1 MRNIALRLAYDGTDF
16 VGSQWQNL
24 GRSVQSELEGAWT
37 QFTQEQRRFILAGR
51 TDAGVHAQGQ
61 VANIRTAT
69 KHSAAKVRRSL
80 NALLP
85 SDIAVLEAW
94 DAPPDFHARHSA
106 VQREYQ
112 YLIDNSLTLLPQLR
126 NYVLHVEQALD
137 VQAMSSALA
146 LLQGQHD
153 FAAFA
158 SLSASQTSTVRRCY
172 QASCRKIELFG
183 RSLIAVDLVA
193 NAFLHHMVR
202 TIVGTVLLVGRRR
215 MTPEAFGAVLQGRD
229 RRQAGPTAS
238 AHGLTLMAVRYPHA
252 MTLETDEQMQSCEG
266 ME

>member
-24 GRSVQSELEGAWT
+24 GRSVQSELEGAWA
-37 QFTQEQRRFILAGR
+37 QFTQEQRRFTLAGR

-69 KHSAAKVRRSL
+69 KHSVAKVRRGL

-94 DAPPDFHARHSA
+94 EAPLDFHARHSA

-112 YLIDNSLTLLPQLR
+112 YLIANSPALLPQLR
-126 NYVLHVEQALD
+126 NYVLHVEQSLD
-137 VQAMSSALA
+137 MQAMSSALA

-153 FAAFA
+153 FAAFT
-158 SLSASQTSTVRRCY
+158 SLSASQNSTVRRCY
-172 QASCRKIELFG
+172 RASCRKVELFG
-183 RSLIAVDLVA
+183 QSLIAIDLVA

-202 TIVGTVLLVGRRR
+202 TIVGTALLVGRRR

-238 AHGLTLMAVRYPHA
+238 AHGLTLMAVRYPCT
-252 MTLETDEQMQSCEG
+252 MMLETGEQMQSCEDT
-266 ME
+266 